1 MLSNKTLQYEE
12 EFTIKR
18 NKTFVFSVIKFANI
32 QIIKKCSF
40 TKSYWEKLKSLAKEW
55 STQCIEKHERNYVFK
70 SVYSKIHDKEAF
82 GKVHS
87 FLIKLAR
94 FYHFAKGGWRPTS

>member
-1 MLSNKTLQYEE
+1 MKKSGIFFLSVDNQKEQSICLLCDDMCQPTDNIEL
-12 EFTIKR
+12 FTE
-18 NKTFVFSVIKFANI
+18 
-32 QIIKKCSF
+32 
-40 TKSYWEKLKSLAKEW
+40 SYWKKLKSLAKEW
-55 STQCIEKHERNYVFK
+55 PTQCIEKHESNYVFK
-70 SVYSKIHDKEAF
+70 SVYSRIHDKEAF